1 MPLNLLKKYNKLL
14 ELNSLSEHER
24 DISLKGI
31 FERDIVNNDRF
42 IFREKKIRPI
52 KSSDGTPALDTL
64 FCHLTC
70 KSEDVVDDNGN
81 TYKSR
86 NIFDFKRSE
95 RLHWIWHHIQ
105 EREPSLKIFSTEDRI
120 KGKTQIRTYLYNDK
134 EKYVIVLQ
142 PYRKTNDYYLLSA
155 YYLDEEY
162 GVKNINKKYKRKLDE
177 IY

>member
-1 MPLNLLKKYNKLL
+1 MPLNLLKKYKELL

-31 FERDIVNNDRF
+31 FERDIVNNDCF

-52 KSSDGTPALDTL
+52 KSSDGNPALETL
-64 FCHLTC
+64 FKHLTC
-70 KSEDVVDDNGN
+70 KSEDIVDNNGK

-105 EREPSLKIFSTEDRI
+105 EKENSMKVFSVKDRI
-120 KGKTQIRTYLYNDK
+120 KGRTQIRTYLYNDK
-134 EKYVIVLQ
+134 EKYVIVLE
-142 PYRKTNDYYLLSA
+142 PYRKTYDYYLLSA